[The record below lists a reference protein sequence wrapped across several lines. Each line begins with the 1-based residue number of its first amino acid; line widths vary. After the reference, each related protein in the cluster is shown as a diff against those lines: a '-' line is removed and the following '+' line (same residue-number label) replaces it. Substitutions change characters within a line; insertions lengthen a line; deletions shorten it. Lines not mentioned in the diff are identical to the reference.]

1 MKIMTFSI
9 LIIILGFI
17 PHGFADNNIKVSQLN
32 EIKIDDYDLDY
43 SLMANEERAQR
54 MESNDFKE
62 DYEYLLKAKFK
73 LISGDLK
80 MAKFYLARLNDLT
93 TKLLPVKK
101 RYLGLI
107 SFIEGD
113 FKHSLSYLN
122 DTKKNDAKLFSQIC
136 LLRLV
141 NLMALNQNDE
151 IRNEANTCMSYT
163 QKFSKNDQLWLDTMV
178 ALKTKNFDRVKKN
191 LLTDVEYTLNDD
203 EMSRVWLKTGLFVNK
218 ESELL
223 KVLAAIPES
232 SYQSKKIRE
241 IIALMY
247 LRRGEKEK
255 ALMFVDD
262 IDSANAENIKG
273 NINLQNKEYE
283 LAFGHF
289 KLALQKKNDSENSLE
304 RAIPLSW
311 ILNQFEDGASML
323 KKVSYRKNLDPR
335 KVDAINIAFLIRLK
349 KFEVAQKE
357 LLILKNKFQNVPP
370 FEVNIMDNYVNLLL
384 SDNTVNK
391 VKFDKRKMEDSTD
404 EACKSFDG
412 LSCWMGLSQ
421 LMWDNLGRTIK
432 RDDEIYSD
440 KNLTLETMKTKK
452 EINPLKETITIDQKD
467 IEELDSEAV
476 QIN

>member
-1 MKIMTFSI
+1 
-9 LIIILGFI
+9 
-17 PHGFADNNIKVSQLN
+17 
-32 EIKIDDYDLDY
+32 
-43 SLMANEERAQR
+43 
-54 MESNDFKE
+54 
-62 DYEYLLKAKFK
+62 
-73 LISGDLK
+73 
-80 MAKFYLARLNDLT
+80 
-93 TKLLPVKK
+93 
-101 RYLGLI
+101 
-107 SFIEGD
+107 
-113 FKHSLSYLN
+113 
-122 DTKKNDAKLFSQIC
+122 
-136 LLRLV
+136 
-141 NLMALNQNDE
+141 MALNQNDE